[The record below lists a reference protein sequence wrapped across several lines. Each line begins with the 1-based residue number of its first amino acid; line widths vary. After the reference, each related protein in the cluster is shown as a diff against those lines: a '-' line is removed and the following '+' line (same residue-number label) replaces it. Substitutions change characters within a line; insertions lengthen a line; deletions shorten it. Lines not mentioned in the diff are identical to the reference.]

1 MGADAPRKPPKQ
13 RRGRFE
19 NRSRRWSYVVYYR
32 LPYQSIN
39 REMTESPLMMRL
51 NVSAS
56 SGAHV
61 S

>member
-1 MGADAPRKPPKQ
+1 MGADAPRKPLKQ

-19 NRSRRWSYVVYYR
+19 NRSRRWSYVCFYC
-32 LPYQSIN
+32 LLNQSIN
-39 REMTESPLMMRL
+39 KEMTESPLMMRL